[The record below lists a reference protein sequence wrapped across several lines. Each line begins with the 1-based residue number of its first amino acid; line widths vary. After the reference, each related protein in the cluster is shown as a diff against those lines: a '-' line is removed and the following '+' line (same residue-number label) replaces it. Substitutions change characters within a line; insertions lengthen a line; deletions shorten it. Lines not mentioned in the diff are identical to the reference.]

1 MARDKTA
8 KQFKTRATTGQEA
21 NKEITG
27 RRSEIRDSIKARIAK
42 AIGRPTTYDESQGIE
57 LCKLISEGMS
67 LTEACDALCLARSTV
82 LTWAESGNQPAFTSN
97 LARARESLAEHAFS
111 EAYAIPKKL
120 LALYDANPELKLDP
134 ARVQAARLATDTLK
148 WYAERLKPRTFGEK
162 KIEQSVTITNN
173 ALTIDS
179 RELSQDQRDA
189 LRGAL
194 LAAKSLPVTIDH
206 D

>member
-1 MARDKTA
+1 MAKDKTA
-8 KQFKTRATTGQEA
+8 KQYRTRATTGQEA
-21 NKEITG
+21 NKEITA
-27 RRSEIRDSIKARIAK
+27 RRADIRESVKARIAK
-42 AIGRPTTYDESQGIE
+42 ATGRPSTYDESLGTE

-67 LTEACDALCLARSTV
+67 LTEACDSLGLARSTV
-82 LTWAESGNQPAFTSN
+82 LTWAESGNQPLFTSN
-97 LARARESLAEHAFS
+97 LARAREALAEHAFS
-111 EAYAIPKKL
+111 EAYAIPRKL
-120 LALYDANPELKLDP
+120 LKLYDNDENLKLDP
-134 ARVQAARLATDTLK
+134 ARVQLARLATDTLK

-194 LAAKSLPVTIDH
+194 LAAKNLPATIDH
-206 D
+206 E

>member
-8 KQFKTRATTGQEA
+8 KQFKTRAPSGQDMT
-21 NKEITG
+21 KELQV
-27 RRSEIRDSIKARIAK
+27 RLPAIKAKVKERTDK
-42 AIGRPTTYDESQGIE
+42 LLMGRPTTYRPEIGDSICA
-57 LCKLISEGMS
+57 LMAEGNS
-67 LTEACDALCLARSTV
+67 LTDACDKLGILRGTV
-82 LTWAESGNQPAFTSN
+82 HGWAERNPDFAAT
-97 LARARESLAEHAFS
+97 LARAREALAEHAFS

-148 WYAERLKPRTFGEK
+148 WYSERLKPRTFGEK

-194 LAAKSLPVTIDH
+194 LAAKNLPVTIDH
-206 D
+206 E

>member
-8 KQFKTRATTGQEA
+8 KLYKTRATTGQEA
-21 NKEITG
+21 NKEIG
-27 RRSEIRDSIKARIAK
+27 ARRAEIRESIKARIEKAK
-42 AIGRPTTYDESQGIE
+42 GRPTTFNEEQGIE

-67 LTEACDALCLARSTV
+67 LTEACDSLGLARSTV

-97 LARARESLAEHAFS
+97 LARAREALAEHAFS
-111 EAYAIPKKL
+111 EAYAIPRKL
-120 LALYDANPELKLDP
+120 LKLYEEDPELKLDP
-134 ARVQAARLATDTLK
+134 ARVQLARLATDTLK

-194 LAAKSLPVTIDH
+194 LAAKNLPVTIDH
-206 D
+206 E

>member
-8 KQFKTRATTGQEA
+8 KQYRTRAPSGQDMT
-21 NKEITG
+21 KELQA
-27 RRSEIRDSIKARIAK
+27 RLPEIKARVK
-42 AIGRPTTYDESQGIE
+42 ARVALANGRPCEFTPERGED
-57 LCKLISEGMS
+57 LCALMGEGFS
-67 LTEACDALCLARSTV
+67 LTEACDHMGIARSTV
-82 LTWAESGNQPAFTSN
+82 LRWAEKNEAFAAS
-97 LARARESLAEHAFS
+97 LARAREALAEHAFS
-111 EAYAIPKKL
+111 EAYAIPRKL
-120 LALYDANPELKLDP
+120 LKLYEEDPELKMDP
-134 ARVQAARLATDTLK
+134 ARVQLARLASDTLK

-194 LAAKSLPVTIDH
+194 LAAKNLPVTIDH

>member
-1 MARDKTA
+1 MARATSV
-8 KQFKTRATTGQEA
+8 KQFKTRAVSGQEMTQSLKTQLPELKA
-21 NKEITG
+21 KV
-27 RRSEIRDSIKARIAK
+27 KARLAN
-42 AIGRPTTYDESQGIE
+42 GRPCEYTPEKGEDICALMG
-57 LCKLISEGMS
+57 EGFS
-67 LTEACDALCLARSTV
+67 LTEACDSMGIARGTV
-82 LTWAESGNQPAFTSN
+82 LRWAEKDERFGSS
-97 LARARESLAEHAFS
+97 LMRARESLAEHAFS
-111 EAYAIPKKL
+111 EAYAIPRKL
-120 LALYDANPELKLDP
+120 LKLYDEDPNLKLDP

-206 D
+206 E

>member
-1 MARDKTA
+1 MARATSV
-8 KQFKTRATTGQEA
+8 KQFKTRAPSGQDMT
-21 NKEITG
+21 KELQA
-27 RRSEIRDSIKARIAK
+27 RLPAIKAKVRERTDK
-42 AIGRPTTYDESQGIE
+42 LLMGRPTTYKPEIGESICA
-57 LCKLISEGMS
+57 LMAEGNS
-67 LTEACDALCLARSTV
+67 LTDACDKLGILRGTV
-82 LTWAESGNQPAFTSN
+82 HGWAERNPDFAAT
-97 LARARESLAEHAFS
+97 LARAREALAEHAFS

-148 WYAERLKPRTFGEK
+148 WYSERLKPRTFGEK

>member
-1 MARDKTA
+1 MTRDKTA
-8 KQFKTRATTGQEA
+8 KQYRTRAPSGQDMTKDLQARLPE
-21 NKEITG
+21 
-27 RRSEIRDSIKARIAK
+27 IKARVK
-42 AIGRPTTYDESQGIE
+42 ARVALANGRPCEFTPERGED
-57 LCKLISEGMS
+57 LCALMGEGFS
-67 LTEACDALCLARSTV
+67 LTEACDHMGIARSTV
-82 LTWAESGNQPAFTSN
+82 LRWAEKNEAFAAS
-97 LARARESLAEHAFS
+97 LARAREALAEHAFS
-111 EAYAIPKKL
+111 EAYAIPRKL
-120 LALYDANPELKLDP
+120 LKLYEEDPELKMDP
-134 ARVQAARLATDTLK
+134 ARVQLARLASDTLK

-194 LAAKSLPVTIDH
+194 LAAKNLPVTIDH

>member
-1 MARDKTA
+1 MTRELQARLP
-8 KQFKTRATTGQEA
+8 
-21 NKEITG
+21 
-27 RRSEIRDSIKARIAK
+27 EIRAKVRDRIEK
-42 AIGRPTTYDESQGIE
+42 TKGRPTTFNESQGVE

-67 LTEACDALCLARSTV
+67 LTEACDALGLARSTV
-82 LTWAESGNQPAFTSN
+82 LTWAESGNQPAFASS
-97 LARARESLAEHAFS
+97 LARAREALAEHAFS
-111 EAYAIPKKL
+111 EAYAIPRKL
-120 LALYDANPELKLDP
+120 LALYDDDKDLKLDP
-134 ARVQAARLATDTLK
+134 ARVQLARLATDTLK
-148 WYAERLKPRTFGEK
+148 WYSERLKPRTFGEK

-194 LAAKSLPVTIDH
+194 LAAKNLPVTIDH

>member
-1 MARDKTA
+1 MTRDKTA
-8 KQFKTRATTGQEA
+8 KQYRTRAPSGQDMT
-21 NKEITG
+21 KELQA
-27 RRSEIRDSIKARIAK
+27 RLPEIKARVK
-42 AIGRPTTYDESQGIE
+42 ARVALANGRPCEFTPERGED
-57 LCKLISEGMS
+57 LCALMGEGFS
-67 LTEACDALCLARSTV
+67 LTEACDHMGIARSTV
-82 LTWAESGNQPAFTSN
+82 LRWAEKNEAFAAS
-97 LARARESLAEHAFS
+97 LARAREALAEHAFS
-111 EAYAIPKKL
+111 EAYAIPRKL
-120 LALYDANPELKLDP
+120 LKLYEEDPELKMDP
-134 ARVQAARLATDTLK
+134 ARVQLARLASDTLK

-194 LAAKSLPVTIDH
+194 LAAKNLPVTIDH

>member
-1 MARDKTA
+1 M
-8 KQFKTRATTGQEA
+8 G
-21 NKEITG
+21 
-27 RRSEIRDSIKARIAK
+27 
-42 AIGRPTTYDESQGIE
+42 
-57 LCKLISEGMS
+57 EGFS
-67 LTEACDALCLARSTV
+67 LTEACDHMGIARSTV
-82 LTWAESGNQPAFTSN
+82 LRWAEKNEAFAAS
-97 LARARESLAEHAFS
+97 LARAREALAEHAFS
-111 EAYAIPKKL
+111 EAYAIPRKL
-120 LALYDANPELKLDP
+120 LKLYEEDPELKMDP
-134 ARVQAARLATDTLK
+134 ARVQLARLASDTLK

-194 LAAKSLPVTIDH
+194 LAAKNLPVTIDH